1 MRAQFAHGVGTH
13 AASEFHINLKGAAVR
28 FVSLVGID
36 DETGGQGTGECEV
49 WVDNRLLAAS
59 GPLKGG
65 QAAKRLTADLGARQ
79 QLLLRVKKGSGGLD
93 FAHVDWAGGL
103 LVLAADAT
111 AKPESVGT
119 SESVEIWHSISPLPA
134 INSPRITGA
143 TPGLPFLFLIPA
155 SGRETA
161 ELPGRNLP
169 EGLTLDAAH
178 RHHQR
183 FVAGRGTTVVE
194 MTVKNSH
201 GELPGKL
208 TIVGGEHQAGADA
221 ADGLELL
228 ELLGQRRE
236 RRQGPRGG
244 RRHGPQ
250 RSGRP
255 RFPVRQHRRL
265 LGRPPRRPTAKSAAT
280 RSFPT

>member
-1 MRAQFAHGVGTH
+1 MAHGSAHGVGTH

-65 QAAKRLTADLGARQ
+65 QAAKRLTADLGGAK

-134 INSPRITGA
+134 INNPRITGA

-155 SGRETA
+155 SGEKPLTFTA
-161 ELPGRNLP
+161 VGLP
-169 EGLTLDAAH
+169 EGLTLDEH
-178 RHHQR
+178 TGIISGSLSK
-183 FVAGRGTTVVE
+183 AGTCEVE
-194 MTVKNSH
+194 LTAKNSR
-201 GELPGKL
+201 GLARAKL
-208 TIVGGEHQAGADA
+208 SIVGGVHKLA
-221 ADGLELL
+221 LT
-228 ELLGQRRE
+228 
-236 RRQGPRGG
+236 
-244 RRHGPQ
+244 
-250 RSGRP
+250 
-255 RFPVRQHRRL
+255 
-265 LGRPPRRPTAKSAAT
+265 PPMGWNSWNCWASA
-280 RSFPT
+280 